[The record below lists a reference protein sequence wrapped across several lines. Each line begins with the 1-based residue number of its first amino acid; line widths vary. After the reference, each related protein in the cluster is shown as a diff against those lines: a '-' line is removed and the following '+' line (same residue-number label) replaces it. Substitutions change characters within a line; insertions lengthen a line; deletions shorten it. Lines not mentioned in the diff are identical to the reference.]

1 MSSTKLVVKSRGRE
15 EWAANRLVRQNG
27 SAGMDQPIETQQTY
41 WTKWNAEGREHR
53 LSDIS
58 RDQLGVVLG
67 WLTAIGRTDLN
78 IIEVGCGAGWLCPTL
93 KPFGRVTAT
102 DLCAEVLSRARARI
116 PEVEFVAG
124 DFMALDFETAKYD
137 VVVTLEMLSHV
148 ADQDA
153 FMAKLAR
160 MLKPGGVLMLGT
172 QNRPVLQNHNN
183 IPAPEPGQLRR
194 WVDKPELEA
203 LLKRH
208 FQLRQVLT
216 ITPNANKGVMRFVAS
231 RSAKQV
237 LRAIAGKAVERRLAA
252 AGFGWTLM
260 ALAEKPTEAAN

>member
-1 MSSTKLVVKSRGRE
+1 M
-15 EWAANRLVRQNG
+15 N
-27 SAGMDQPIETQQTY
+27 QPIETQQAY

-58 RDQLGVVLG
+58 RDQLEVVLG
-67 WLTAIGRTDLN
+67 WLTSLGKTDLN

-93 KPFGRVTAT
+93 MQFGRTTAT
-102 DLCAEVLSRARARI
+102 DLCADVLSRARARL

-124 DFMALDFETAKYD
+124 DFMALDFGAAKFD

-148 ADQDA
+148 ADQEA
-153 FMAKLAR
+153 FIFKLAR

-172 QNRPVLQNHNN
+172 QNRPVLQNYNN
-183 IPAPEPGQLRR
+183 IPAPEPGQLRH

-208 FQLRQVLT
+208 FHVRQVLT
-216 ITPNANKGVMRFVAS
+216 ITPNANKGVMRFIAG
-231 RSAKQV
+231 RSAKRV
-237 LRAIAGKAVERRLAA
+237 MRAIAGKAVERRLAA

-260 ALAEKPTEAAN
+260 ALAEKSIETAN

>member
-1 MSSTKLVVKSRGRE
+1 M
-15 EWAANRLVRQNG
+15 N
-27 SAGMDQPIETQQTY
+27 QPIETQQAY
-41 WTKWNAEGREHR
+41 WTKWSAEGREHR

-58 RDQLGVVLG
+58 RDQLEVVLG
-67 WLTAIGRTDLN
+67 WLTSLGKTELK

-93 KPFGRVTAT
+93 MQFGRTTAT
-102 DLCAEVLSRARARI
+102 DLCADVLSRARARL

-124 DFMALDFETAKYD
+124 DFMALDFDAAKFD

-153 FMAKLAR
+153 FISKLAR

-172 QNRPVLQNHNN
+172 QNRPVLQNYNN
-183 IPAPEPGQLRR
+183 IPAPGQLRR

-208 FQLRQVLT
+208 FQVRQVLT
-216 ITPNANKGVMRFVAS
+216 ITPNANKGVMRFIAG
-231 RSAKQV
+231 RSAKRV
-237 LRAIAGKAVERRLAA
+237 MRAIAGKAVERRLAA

-260 ALAEKPTEAAN
+260 ALAEKSVEAAD